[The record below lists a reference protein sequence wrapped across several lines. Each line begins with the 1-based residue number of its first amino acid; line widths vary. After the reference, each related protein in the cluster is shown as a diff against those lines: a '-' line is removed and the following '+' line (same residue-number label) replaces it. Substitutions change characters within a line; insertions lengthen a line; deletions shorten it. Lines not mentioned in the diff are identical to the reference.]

1 MWGGKIE
8 LAMEKLNIRGFL
20 TYLERVDR
28 SLLSL
33 LSHFRVEERNGK
45 ILLIT
50 EDRKVKEE
58 YGEKLLRCLGNGLR
72 GKVEILLEEEEGEGQ
87 GENLVEGLSGRF
99 SFDSFVVG
107 EGNRLAYEV
116 AREVAENPGRVYNP
130 LFIYGSVGLGK
141 THLLQAIG
149 NFCASRGMSVIYR
162 SATDFSEEMVEA
174 IKSGKIKGFR
184 DRYRSVDLLL
194 LDDVQFLSGKERTQ
208 VEFFNIFNHMFL
220 NERQIVLASDRHPR
234 ELRDVSDR
242 LISRFEGGVVVE
254 ICLDEVTKLEII
266 KRKLQ
271 ELKLEV
277 QDRIVEL
284 LMEQTSNNVRDIE
297 GTIRGIKLRGVSHI
311 KEKGRRSNDLE
322 KVILYTAVHFGLK
335 PEDLLGNKR
344 SRKASRA
351 RQIAMYL
358 CRRLTDASLIEIAR
372 AMGRKDHSTVIHG
385 IKRIEEEMKR
395 DRKLSHIVSF
405 LEKHIGDRL

>member
-1 MWGGKIE
+1 MAE
-8 LAMEKLNIRGFL
+8 LNIKAFL

-28 SLLSL
+28 SLLTL

-50 EDRKVKEE
+50 EDRRVKEE
-58 YGEKLLRCLGNGLR
+58 LGSRLLSRLGNGLR
-72 GKVEILLEEEEGEGQ
+72 EKIELKLEEEEE
-87 GENLVEGLSGRF
+87 ECVKNRVEGLSGRF
-99 SFDSFVVG
+99 SFENFVVG

-130 LFIYGSVGLGK
+130 LFIYGNVGLGK

-149 NFCASRGMSVIYR
+149 NFCASKGMSVIYR

-174 IKSGKIKGFR
+174 IKAGKIKEFR

-220 NERQIVLASDRHPR
+220 SERQIVLASDRHPR

-242 LISRFEGGVVVE
+242 LISRFEGGLVVE
-254 ICLDEVTKLEII
+254 ICLDEITKLEII
-266 KRKLQ
+266 KRKLK
-271 ELKLEV
+271 ELKIEV

-284 LMEQTSNNVRDIE
+284 LMRQTSNNVRDIE

-311 KEKGRRSNDLE
+311 GGKEKRRSDLE
-322 KVILYTAVHFGLK
+322 KVILYTALHFGLR
-335 PEDLLGNKR
+335 PEELLGNKR
-344 SRKASRA
+344 SKRASRA
-351 RQIAMYL
+351 RHIAMYL
-358 CRRLTDASLIEIAR
+358 CRKLTDASLIEIAR

-385 IKRIEEEMKR
+385 IKKVEEEMKR
-395 DRKLSHIVSF
+395 DRKLSHIVGF
-405 LEKHIGDRL
+405 LEKHISNRL

>member
-1 MWGGKIE
+1 MAE
-8 LAMEKLNIRGFL
+8 LNIKTFL

-28 SLLSL
+28 SLLTL

-45 ILLIT
+45 ILLIAG
-50 EDRKVKEE
+50 DRRVKEE
-58 YGEKLLRCLGNGLR
+58 LGRRLFSRLGNGFR
-72 GKVEILLEEEEGEGQ
+72 EKVELKLEEEEEEERRGFA
-87 GENLVEGLSGRF
+87 EGLSRRF
-99 SFDSFVVG
+99 SFENFVVG

-130 LFIYGSVGLGK
+130 LFIYGNVGLGK

-149 NFCASRGMSVIYR
+149 NFCASKGMSVIYR

-174 IKSGKIKGFR
+174 IKAGRIKEFR

-242 LISRFEGGVVVE
+242 LISRFEGGVIVE
-254 ICLDEVTKLEII
+254 VCLDEITKLEII
-266 KRKLQ
+266 KRKLK

-284 LMEQTSNNVRDIE
+284 LMRQTSDNVRDIE
-297 GTIRGIKLRGVSHI
+297 GTIRGIKLRGISHI
-311 KEKGRRSNDLE
+311 REKGRRTGDLE
-322 KVILYTAVHFGLK
+322 KIILYTALHFGLK
-335 PEDLLGNKR
+335 PEDLLGNRRSKR
-344 SRKASRA
+344 ASRA
-351 RQIAMYL
+351 RHIAMYL
-358 CRRLTDASLIEIAR
+358 CRKLTDASLIEIAR
-372 AMGRKDHSTVIHG
+372 AMRRKDHSTVIHG
-385 IKRIEEEMKR
+385 IKKIEEEMRR